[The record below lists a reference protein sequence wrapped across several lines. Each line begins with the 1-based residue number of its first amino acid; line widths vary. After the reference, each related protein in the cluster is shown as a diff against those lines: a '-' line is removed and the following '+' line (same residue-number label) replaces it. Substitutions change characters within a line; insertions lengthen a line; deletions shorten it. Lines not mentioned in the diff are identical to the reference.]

1 MTRQTQKL
9 GRNLILKVAIVA
21 TGHSQ
26 RAVGLRV
33 RIPEVRLSD
42 IIRGRVE
49 ATSRERRAL
58 SRVLGRPVS
67 ELFPAPPEAM
77 QERAS

>member
-1 MTRQTQKL
+1 MTKQAQKK
-9 GRNLILKVAIVA
+9 GRNLSLKVAIVA

-26 RAVGLRV
+26 RAVGLRA

-58 SRVLGRPVS
+58 SRVVGRPVS
-67 ELFPAPPEAM
+67 ELFPVPNEAI
-77 QERAS
+77 AS